1 MEAQTITDWEK
12 EALAIHLSLQKTK
25 EEILATLQETSV
37 ASLLDFTLLKLGNA
51 TKQFQ
56 RTLKQSQVDT
66 LKEISNKLND
76 KRNDPDITDA
86 EIQEIDLEADFI
98 LETICNQEA
107 QKMETFRLLND
118 EKLPKQ

>member
-1 MEAQTITDWEK
+1 MNRSLSILKLQHTMEAKTITEWEK

-25 EEILATLQETSV
+25 EELLATPLDTS
-37 ASLLDFTLLKLGNA
+37 AANLLDFTLIKLGNS
-51 TKQFQ
+51 TKLLFQ
-56 RTLKQSQVDT
+56 RSLKQAQVDS

-86 EIQEIDLEADFI
+86 EIQEIESEADFI

-107 QKMETFRLLND
+107 QKM
-118 EKLPKQ
+118 